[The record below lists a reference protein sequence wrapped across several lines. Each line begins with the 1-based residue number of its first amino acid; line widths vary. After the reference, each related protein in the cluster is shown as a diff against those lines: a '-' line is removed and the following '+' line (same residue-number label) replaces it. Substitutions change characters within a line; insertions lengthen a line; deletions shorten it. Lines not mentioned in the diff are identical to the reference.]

1 MNQDYVEWLVKRR
14 DPVYAWP
21 VRIVMGVHC
30 LIALILAMTLA
41 WGPLVLLA
49 VGAATFFIFQALNV
63 EYEYLYVDGTLS
75 IDKILGKARRK
86 KVLECSKDE
95 LMMMAPS
102 DSYVLKDYETQG
114 MKVINC
120 SSGQKDAKTFSLIY
134 QKGGQHTKVILEPN
148 DRMIQAIRYT
158 TPRKIVV

>member
-21 VRIVMGVHC
+21 VRIVMGVLC

-86 KVLECSKDE
+86 
-95 LMMMAPS
+95 
-102 DSYVLKDYETQG
+102 
-114 MKVINC
+114 
-120 SSGQKDAKTFSLIY
+120 
-134 QKGGQHTKVILEPN
+134 
-148 DRMIQAIRYT
+148 
-158 TPRKIVV
+158 